1 MNFGGTVVVLSI
13 LYCQPNIWS
22 PSSTPFPVG
31 KMQWVDPKSI
41 RCLTWCPYMQ
51 IFFNLT
57 VMYLVPSIKLITF
70 DIKLKDWAFFKTYL
84 AANSCPLKHCVFS
97 PPSCSGHNLTTVA
110 NTSVEILISE
120 HVFSSVYGEDG
131 SNLDRIIQ
139 VINCTDKRKYC
150 CDSVVYC
157 FMLYHLVNRI
167 AWFGQL
173 VARKLSSLL

>member
-1 MNFGGTVVVLSI
+1 MNFGGTVGVLSI
-13 LYCQPNIWS
+13 LYRQPNIWS

-51 IFFNLT
+51 IFFILT

-97 PPSCSGHNLTTVA
+97 PLHAVDT
-110 NTSVEILISE
+110 IL
-120 HVFSSVYGEDG
+120 
-131 SNLDRIIQ
+131 LLWQIQ
-139 VINCTDKRKYC
+139 VLRFWFLNM
-150 CDSVVYC
+150 SLAL
-157 FMLYHLVNRI
+157 FMVKMGAIWI
-167 AWFGQL
+167 A
-173 VARKLSSLL
+173 